1 MLAQENLSQPEH
13 YYLSDDKPIILADIY
28 DEPVQLINWQRQLSR
43 EIEQEIGQLISTRN
57 TFTFRIILPPN
68 EVANWLQQQWSD
80 RQYPHLAKDVE
91 MLATLYADLFEIAEI
106 GLRLELVNKT
116 LCPLFHVDKVPCR
129 LVSTYTGRTTEW
141 LTDDNTNRA
150 ALSERDHH
158 HIAIDEN
165 ALNRV
170 SVGDVLLFKGQ
181 SWHDVEGDGVVHRSP
196 EATPEQRRL
205 ILTLDMI

>member
-13 YYLSDDKPIILADIY
+13 YYLSDNEPVILADIY
-28 DEPVQLINWQRQLSR
+28 HGPVQLINWQRQLSS
-43 EIEQEIGQLISTRN
+43 EIEQEIERLIAVRN

-68 EVANWLQQQWSD
+68 EVASWLQQQWSD
-80 RQYPHLAKDVE
+80 QLYPHLAKDVE
-91 MLATLYADLFEIAEI
+91 MLATIYADLFEADKV

-129 LVSTYTGRTTEW
+129 LVSTYIGRTTEW
-141 LTDDNTNRA
+141 LTEDNTNRM
-150 ALSERDHH
+150 ALRERDHH

-181 SWHDVEGDGVVHRSP
+181 SWRDVEDDGVVHRSP
-196 EATPEQRRL
+196 EATTEQRRL